1 MPDQTPDSAI
11 VLTLVRDLM
20 FRPRVDSSLKIAGH
34 EPRAY
39 RVDTPVAEQ
48 IEAGRPALG
57 LVDLA
62 AASDNPTQVIVAM
75 RKAGLNVIG
84 FCGHVDEAAQA
95 AGVAAGVSLVASRGQ
110 LHSDLPGLV
119 TKALAIKPDPDC
131 DYC

>member
-1 MPDQTPDSAI
+1 MSDQTPQNAI

-39 RVDTPVAEQ
+39 RMDTPVAEQ
-48 IEAGRPALG
+48 IEADRPALG

-62 AASDNPTQVIVAM
+62 AASDNPTKVVAAM
-75 RKAGLNVIG
+75 RDAGLNVIG

-95 AGVAAGVSLVASRGQ
+95 AGVAAGVTMVASRGQ
-110 LHSDLPGLV
+110 LHADLPGLV
-119 TKALAIKPDPDC
+119 AKALTIKPDPDC